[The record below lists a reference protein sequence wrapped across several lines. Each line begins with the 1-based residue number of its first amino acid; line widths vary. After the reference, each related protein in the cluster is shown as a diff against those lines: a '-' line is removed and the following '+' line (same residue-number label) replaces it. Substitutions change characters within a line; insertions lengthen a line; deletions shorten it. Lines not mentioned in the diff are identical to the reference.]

1 MFVHIDIKSEG
12 GKYMEETMKYCM
24 KLALLNQLRSKNLIT
39 EDEYD
44 RIKAYIMK
52 RHLPKKFKLEI

>member
-1 MFVHIDIKSEG
+1 
-12 GKYMEETMKYCM
+12 MEETMKYCM